1 MKSLPAGGRPVIRTV
16 AMVPL
21 SCTHIERM
29 YLHDVA
35 MLTEAPPPCPQ
46 GHTYRPDTYIVGWDP
61 CLCVAGRTGHRTCY
75 CILDDTLQVVPPC
88 ARTASSSLVQGHHRA
103 EPPVDQQNRVPGV

>member
-1 MKSLPAGGRPVIRTV
+1 
-16 AMVPL
+16 MVPL
-21 SCTHIERM
+21 SCTRIERM

-35 MLTEAPPPCPQ
+35 MLTEAPSPCPQ

-61 CLCVAGRTGHRTCY
+61 CLCVAGRTGHRTYY

-88 ARTASSSLVQGHHRA
+88 ARTASSSLAKGFTGPSH
-103 EPPVDQQNRVPGV
+103 PYDQQNRLQGV